1 MELKEKRISTRRV
14 FDGRIINL
22 RVDEVL
28 TPGGTSAERE
38 IVEHRGGAGIVAVDE
53 DERILLVEQYRCPYD
68 EITLEIPAG
77 KIDENE
83 KPELCAARELAEETG
98 YTAKSIISFGKVYP
112 SPGYTDEVIHLYLA
126 EGLSEGSAHPDEDE
140 FLNLKRVALSEAL
153 EMIGNGTVRDAK
165 TVIGIMRYALKKEGK
180 L

>member
-1 MELKEKRISTRRV
+1 MELKEKRISTRHV

-28 TPGGTSAERE
+28 TPGGASAERE
-38 IVEHRGGAGIVAVDE
+38 IVEHRGGAGIVAVD
-53 DERILLVEQYRCPYD
+53 DDGRILLVEQYRCPYG

-77 KIDENE
+77 KLDENE
-83 KPELCAARELAEETG
+83 NPELCAGRELSEETG
-98 YTAKSIISFGKVYP
+98 YTAKIITSFGKVYP
-112 SPGYTDEVIHLYLA
+112 SPGYTNEVIHLYCA
-126 EGLSEGSAHPDEDE
+126 EGLIEGNAHPDDDE
-140 FLNLKRVALSEAL
+140 FLNLRRVALADAL
-153 EMIGNGTVRDAK
+153 KMIEDGTLRDAK